1 MNESTQTRV
10 LPDSS
15 VVLSGQMLDLI
26 ETEQI
31 FTLLEL
37 KKGTPLE
44 IVYSRVVLAEIENQA
59 NQDKSLGGVGVKL
72 MNRLNTRINE
82 LNSQSSPMSII
93 TYGSRPTL
101 EQIKLN
107 SGGELDA
114 IIRQHASETGAILL
128 SGDKIQYQLALIEQI
143 PAFYL
148 PHEEVKIPFEKS
160 LDRFFDETSMSVHL
174 QAGSHPHA
182 KKGKPGSFKLEKIG
196 DEIMSRKE
204 IIELESNILRE
215 ARADPRSFI
224 EKELKGVTVVQLRNY
239 RIVMCRPPFANT
251 HEITAVKPLVK
262 LTMNDYSLN
271 DRLLDRLANAEG
283 ILVAGRPGAGKST
296 FISALAVFYLDQKKV
311 IKTLESVR
319 DLQVPPEITQY
330 TELEDDFEKTSDIL
344 LLVRPDYTIFDEIR
358 TSDDFQIFAD
368 MRLAGVGMIGV
379 VHASS
384 ALDAIQRFIRR
395 VELGLIPSIIDT
407 VVFVRNGAIH
417 EILKLEMR
425 VKTPF
430 GMRDADLARP
440 VVEVADY
447 QTSQVLSEIYE
458 FGSNIVVIP
467 VTKKSRSNDFSSSYS
482 RGKGKSN
489 YKKKQY
495 STKKTDWERDFDI
508 YDDEDDS
515 NSKGTSS
522 FRGGGSE
529 IGASGYQKIDLINKI
544 GANEHD
550 VMKFYIVYGK
560 KSLILRSNIDHAN
573 RYMDVYAD
581 DEFVTSVTMNKKG
594 EVRFDKQSHMFHKID
609 KSLQDGKQIY
619 GVIARKKLQIYFHK
633 LFTARSNTFI
643 FFWNKSFF
651 RNRL

>member
-1 MNESTQTRV
+1 MNELTYSRI

-15 VVLSGQMLDLI
+15 VILSGQMLEII
-26 ETEQI
+26 ETDQI
-31 FTLLEL
+31 FTLLNL

-44 IVYSRVVLAEIENQA
+44 IVFSHVVLAELENQA
-59 NQDKSLGGVGVKL
+59 NQDKSLGGAGVEL
-72 MNRLNTRINE
+72 MNRLNTRIKE
-82 LNSQSSPMSII
+82 LNTQRSPFSVK
-93 TYGSRPTL
+93 THGTRPTL

-114 IIRQHASETGAILL
+114 LIRKHALETGATLL

-143 PAFYL
+143 PVLYL
-148 PHEEVKIPFEKS
+148 PHEKVKIPFEKS
-160 LDRFFDETSMSVHL
+160 LDRFFDDTSMSVHL
-174 QAGSHPHA
+174 QAGSHPYA
-182 KKGKPGSFKLEKIG
+182 KKGKPGRFKLEKIG
-196 DEIMSRKE
+196 DEILSRKE

-215 ARADPRSFI
+215 ARADPQSFI

-262 LTMNDYSLN
+262 LTMDDYSLN
-271 DRLLDRLANAEG
+271 DRLIDRLANAEG
-283 ILVAGRPGAGKST
+283 ILVSGRPGAGKST
-296 FISALAVFYLDQKKV
+296 FISALAEFYLNQKKV

-330 TELEDDFEKTSDIL
+330 TELEDDFEKTADIL

-407 VVFVRNGAIH
+407 VVFVRNGAID

-447 QTSQVLSEIYE
+447 QTNQVLFEIYE

-467 VTKKSRSNDFSSSYS
+467 VGKKSRSNDYPSYS
-482 RGKGKSN
+482 KGKGKLNSKKQH
-489 YKKKQY
+489 YSSKKK
-495 STKKTDWERDFDI
+495 DWERSFDI
-508 YDDEDDS
+508 DDDEDYSDS
-515 NSKGTSS
+515 IGNSSI
-522 FRGGGSE
+522 RGLESE
-529 IGASGYQKIDLINKI
+529 YGASGFRKTDLINKI

-550 VMKFYIVYGK
+550 VLKFYIVYGK
-560 KSLILRSNIDHAN
+560 KSIVLRSSIDHAN
-573 RYMDVYAD
+573 RYLDIYAD
-581 DEFVTSVTMNKKG
+581 DEFVTSVTLNKKG
-594 EVRFDKQSHMFHKID
+594 EVRLDKQTHMFHKID

-619 GVIARKKLQIYFHK
+619 GIIVRK
-633 LFTARSNTFI
+633 
-643 FFWNKSFF
+643 
-651 RNRL
+651 